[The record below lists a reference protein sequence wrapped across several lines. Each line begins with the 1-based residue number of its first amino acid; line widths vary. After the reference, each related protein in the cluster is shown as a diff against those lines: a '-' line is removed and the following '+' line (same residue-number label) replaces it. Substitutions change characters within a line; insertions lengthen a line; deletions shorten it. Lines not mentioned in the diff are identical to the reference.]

1 MAYVVLSVTKVNGRK
16 YTVLRHPKHGIL
28 LQIND
33 KNATQSIGGVGVS
46 GFYYDEIARHLLEV
60 RGVVL
65 LLGTAGGTIA
75 RRVKEMGGQAEFYGV
90 DNDPEMIR
98 LGRLFFNLDKYVSKV
113 FISDARK
120 FVLDYSPGSFDAVVD
135 DVYVDSNIRVT
146 LDGRRL
152 VKRGGLYIQND
163 LATRGVLVETISE

>member
-16 YTVLRHPKHGIL
+16 YTVLRHPQYGIL

-33 KNATQSIGGVGVS
+33 KNATQSIGGIGMG
-46 GFYYDEIARHLLEV
+46 GFYYDEVARALLSV
-60 RGVVL
+60 NGVVL

-75 RRVKEMGGQAEFYGV
+75 RRCQEMGGQAQFYGV

-120 FVLDYSPGSFDAVVD
+120 FVVDHTPGSFDAVVD
-135 DVYVDSNIRVT
+135 DVYVNSNIRIPV
-146 LDGRRL
+146 DGRRL
-152 VKRGGLYIQND
+152 VKRGGLYITND
-163 LATRGVLVETISE
+163 LEQGRVLVEKV